1 MQNYY
6 CTQGKDRIFVG
17 SALKLSEVSEQY
29 GYKTAMS
36 WLTAQIVDLNNQLG
50 YKWKMDVQQV
60 EDCCSLIL
68 ERHGGLKVTELMF
81 FFRGMKFGD
90 YGEYYGTV
98 NMNAIMTGL
107 NKFYQVRAEQLSNI
121 YEKEKEA
128 TRKENDRKR
137 KETGLMAAAEYKNWL
152 YDCWQREDGAEVI
165 REYLIEHKVLVF
177 DKDNPNGREPTL
189 AECDPERLIA
199 IAEKRE
205 RLMRGEKLE
214 TD

>member
-1 MQNYY
+1 
-6 CTQGKDRIFVG
+6 
-17 SALKLSEVSEQY
+17 
-29 GYKTAMS
+29 
-36 WLTAQIVDLNNQLG
+36 
-50 YKWKMDVQQV
+50 
-60 EDCCSLIL
+60 
-68 ERHGGLKVTELMF
+68 MF
-81 FFRGMKFGD
+81 FFRGLKIGD
-90 YGEYYGTV
+90 YGELYGYINTSKV
-98 NMNAIMTGL
+98 LKAL
-107 NKFYQVRAEQLSNI
+107 KEFYATRNDELSRI

-137 KETGLMAAAEYKNWL
+137 RETGLMAAAEYKNWL